1 VSGKPL
7 WQFYMGHA
15 ARSNPISYE
24 VDGKQYIFET
34 AGNVYLAFA
43 LP

>member
-1 VSGKPL
+1 
-7 WQFYMGHA
+7 MGHA

-24 VDGKQYIFET
+24 MDGKQYIFVT
-34 AGNVYLAFA
+34 AGNTYIAFT